1 MKSETIAAIATGMTN
16 AGIGI
21 IRVSGDESISIVNKI
36 YKNVKK
42 MNTLI
47 NAKSHTIHYGFIYD
61 RNELIDEVLVMVMKA
76 PETYTREDTV
86 EINCHGGILVM
97 NRVLETVLKYG
108 ARLAEPGEF
117 TKLAFLNGRIDL
129 TQANAVMDVITAK
142 NEYARISSV
151 SQLNG
156 SLADRIMML
165 RRDIIGEIAFLESG
179 LDDPEHINMDG
190 YREMLYER
198 TEYFLYAINK
208 LITSA
213 ETGKLLKEGIQTV
226 IVGKPNA
233 GKSSLLNRLIGE
245 DKAIVT
251 SFAGTT
257 RDVLEESISLN
268 GLMLTIKDTAGICST
283 QDEIEKIGIEKA
295 KAYALDADLIIY
307 VVDSS
312 IPLDEFDDDIIDLVR
327 DKKMIILLN
336 KKDLLEKVNE
346 DMIIDKF
353 VKKNISVPVM
363 IKTSTKDD
371 AGIDLLSK
379 EIKSMFFQKD
389 ISFNDQVYLSN
400 MRQRDWMKQAYDSI
414 LLVRKGIE
422 DSMEE
427 DLFSIDLLDSYTYLG
442 YVLGYEVGDDLVDEI
457 FSKFCMG
464 K

>member
-47 NAKSHTIHYGFIYD
+47 HAKSHTIHYGFIYD

-129 TQANAVMDVITAK
+129 TQANAVMEVITAK

-257 RDVLEESISLN
+257 RDVLEESINLN

-295 KAYALDADLIIY
+295 KTYALDADLIIY

-363 IKTSTKDD
+363 IKTSTKEDTE
-371 AGIDLLSK
+371 IDLLSN

-389 ISFNDQVYLSN
+389 ISFNDQVYVSN

-414 LLVRKGIE
+414 SLVRKGIE

-427 DLFSIDLLDSYTYLG
+427 DLFSIDLLDAYTYLG